1 MSNDI
6 EAKELRALRSQ
17 LESRLSTLVEEIRRE
32 LEAQKDASYADLS
45 AQVRDLADEA
55 TVDVLIDSRLFDIQ
69 RDAGELREIRA
80 ALGRMSDGSYGT
92 CVECG
97 EPIDIAR
104 LRAQPAA
111 VRCMACQRRY
121 EHEHAKLNPREI

>member
-1 MSNDI
+1 MNKEI
-6 EAKELRALRSQ
+6 GAKDLDALRSQ
-17 LESRLSTLVEEIRRE
+17 LESRLSLLVEEFRRE

-55 TVDVLIDSRLFDIQ
+55 AADVLIDSRLFDIQ
-69 RDAGELREIRA
+69 RDAEEVREIRA
-80 ALGRMSDGSYGT
+80 ALGRMNDRSYGI
-92 CVECG
+92 CVDCG

-111 VRCMACQRRY
+111 ARCVTCQRRY
-121 EHEHAKLNPREI
+121 EHEHEDINPREI